1 MRPITRG
8 PFRRS
13 DLEKDFKVKEN
24 ARQAGNHALLVR
36 DTHHDK
42 PRIVSFE
49 SADRSTLV
57 GICGDSESE
66 RSESIAAARAYA
78 RAG

>member
-1 MRPITRG
+1 MQQNLHLTQHFLG
-8 PFRRS
+8 AQGG
-13 DLEKDFKVKEN
+13 EN

-57 GICGDSESE
+57 GICRDSESE